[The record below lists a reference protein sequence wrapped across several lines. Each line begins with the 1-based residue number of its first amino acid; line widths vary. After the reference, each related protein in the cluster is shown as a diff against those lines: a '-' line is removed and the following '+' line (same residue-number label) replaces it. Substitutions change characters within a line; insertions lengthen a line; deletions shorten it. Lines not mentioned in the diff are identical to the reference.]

1 MIVAAIHTPHT
12 LGHCHGTSGDMHGA
26 YTGPLRN
33 GLNG

>member
-1 MIVAAIHTPHT
+1 MIVVAMRTPHT
-12 LGHCHGTSGDMHGA
+12 LSHRRETSGDMHGA